1 MLKVGCE
8 RAQIFSF
15 FFFYVNKHAC
25 TKFRASFDRRRRSLR
40 GRGRAGARRG
50 VRAASAAAEPGPLVL
65 PPLATL
71 AAHGH
76 GKASL
81 PCGGSTAQ
89 TARRA
94 RSKGRSVLQIQVS
107 SARCLRSQRRLFC
120 ALVCAAAGA
129 PSRGDAVPRRA
140 SASARARDAGCA
152 VARAR
157 ERRLGSRRR
166 APSPRVLLRLAAAAA
181 GALLRLTAAAA
192 GVELPAKTLEAHARA
207 RGCFWPG
214 TQEQLVDSEV
224 RQEACEC
231 ASAGEGR

>member
-1 MLKVGCE
+1 MRLLVSCAV
-8 RAQIFSF
+8 RARS
-15 FFFYVNKHAC
+15 
-25 TKFRASFDRRRRSLR
+25 SLR
-40 GRGRAGARRG
+40 ERGRAGARAG
-50 VRAASAAAEPGPLVL
+50 VRAASAAAEPGPLVQ
-65 PPLATL
+65 
-71 AAHGH
+71 
-76 GKASL
+76 S
-81 PCGGSTAQ
+81 
-89 TARRA
+89 
-94 RSKGRSVLQIQVS
+94 RSVSQNQVIS
-107 SARCLRSQRRLFC
+107 SRSLRSQRRLFC

-140 SASARARDAGCA
+140 CASACASACARDASARA

-157 ERRLGSRRR
+157 EGHPGSRRC